1 VIAELGPDARSLLSR
16 TAEARKR
23 LAQAIATEGI

>member
-1 VIAELGPDARSLLSR
+1 VIAELGPDACSLLR
-16 TAEARKR
+16 GTADARER